1 MNDRVLGA
9 GILLGSILG
18 IGVYFYLVFLSQWS
32 ALVIQISAFAAVG
45 AVLVIVAWIGY
56 TLATTPPPTP
66 LEDLDFKEETEG
78 EAKIEGTEPAKNE

>member
-32 ALVIQISAFAAVG
+32 VLVIQISAFAAVG
-45 AVLVIVAWIGY
+45 AVLIIVAWIGY